1 MPEDELLSTLIT
13 VSIDNMEMT
22 LGGAYRTGTPSII
35 LV

>member
-13 VSIDNMEMT
+13 VSIDNTEMT